1 MARFDLQDG
10 DFGTALGIAAPIGE
24 TLFAMGLRH
33 AAGRD
38 DEADLVSAHMY
49 FNLADQMGVEDAAV
63 HRQDLAAMM
72 SKAEIGRALRL
83 AREWLA
89 RN

>member
-10 DFGTALGIAAPIGE
+10 DFGTALGLAAPIGE
-24 TLFAMGLRH
+24 TLFSMGLRY
-33 AAGRD
+33 AAGREGD
-38 DEADLVSAHMY
+38 VDLVSAHMY
-49 FNLADQMGVEDAAV
+49 FNLADQMGVEEAAA
-63 HRQDLAAMM
+63 HRQDLGAMM

>member
-10 DFGTALGIAAPIGE
+10 DFGTALGVAAPMGE
-24 TLFAMGLRH
+24 TLFAMGLRLS
-33 AAGRD
+33 AGSG
-38 DEADLVSAHMY
+38 ADLVSAHMY
-49 FNLADQMGVEDAAV
+49 FNLADQMGVEDAAS
-63 HRQDLAAMM
+63 HRYEVAEAMT
-72 SKAEIGRALRL
+72 KAEIGRALRS